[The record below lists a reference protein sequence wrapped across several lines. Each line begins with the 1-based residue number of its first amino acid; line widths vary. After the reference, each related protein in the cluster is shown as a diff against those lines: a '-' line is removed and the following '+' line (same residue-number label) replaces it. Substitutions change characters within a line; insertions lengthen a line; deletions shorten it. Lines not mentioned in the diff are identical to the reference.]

1 MLAYRIGDLTFAS
14 YSWDQLI
21 TICLAVGDPLAEV
34 QTECE
39 NGLAFAKRV
48 RFGLVI
54 HLCGAQLGLIRTLR
68 GVTPTLGR
76 LDHDDYSEPEV
87 ERNLASN
94 PNLVFAEF
102 YYWTRKVQA
111 RVFAGD
117 YASAAEAAF
126 KGQRLYWT
134 SAAMFETADFRLYAA
149 LAHAGAWNIASPED
163 RPKHFEAL
171 AAHHKQLEV
180 WAEHSPQTFENR
192 AALVAAE
199 IARIEGRMLDAQ
211 DLYEKAIRSAH
222 VHGFVH
228 NEAFANEL
236 AGLLLCGARVRENR
250 DDLPAG
256 STLLLPSLGSGCQ
269 GSAA

>member
-1 MLAYRIGDLTFAS
+1 MFAGPRLGNYKDGFRFGQLGYDLVEKRGLTRYQARTYMSLGAMVMPWSQHVASGRELVRRAFDAAYRIGDLTFAS

-68 GVTPTLGR
+68 GVTPKLGC

-102 YYWTRKVQA
+102 YY
-111 RVFAGD
+111 
-117 YASAAEAAF
+117 
-126 KGQRLYWT
+126 
-134 SAAMFETADFRLYAA
+134 
-149 LAHAGAWNIASPED
+149 
-163 RPKHFEAL
+163 
-171 AAHHKQLEV
+171 
-180 WAEHSPQTFENR
+180 
-192 AALVAAE
+192 
-199 IARIEGRMLDAQ
+199 
-211 DLYEKAIRSAH
+211 
-222 VHGFVH
+222 
-228 NEAFANEL
+228 
-236 AGLLLCGARVRENR
+236 
-250 DDLPAG
+250 
-256 STLLLPSLGSGCQ
+256 
-269 GSAA
+269 

>member
-1 MLAYRIGDLTFAS
+1 MVMPWAKHVASGRELVRRAFDLAYRIGDLTFAS

-76 LDHDDYSEPEV
+76 LDHDDYIEPDV
-87 ERNLASN
+87 ERDLASN
-94 PNLVFAEF
+94 LNLVFAEF

-117 YASAAEAAF
+117 YASAADAAF
-126 KGQRLYWT
+126 KGQRSYWT
-134 SAAMFETADFRLYAA
+134 SAAMFETAEFRLYAA
-149 LAHAGAWNIASPED
+149 LAHAGAWNTASPED

-171 AAHHKQLEV
+171 STITDSSKCGLSTPRRLLRTVLPSLRRRSHGSKAAS
-180 WAEHSPQTFENR
+180 WTRRTSMRRRFDP
-192 AALVAAE
+192 
-199 IARIEGRMLDAQ
+199 RIC
-211 DLYEKAIRSAH
+211 S
-222 VHGFVH
+222 GFVH
-228 NEAFANEL
+228 N
-236 AGLLLCGARVRENR
+236 
-250 DDLPAG
+250 
-256 STLLLPSLGSGCQ
+256 
-269 GSAA
+269 

>member
-1 MLAYRIGDLTFAS
+1 MRRAFDAAYRIGDLTFAS

-68 GVTPTLGR
+68 GVTPALGS
-76 LDHDDYSEPEV
+76 LDHDDYSEPDV

-94 PNLVFAEF
+94 RNLVFAEF

-111 RVFAGD
+111 RFFAGD
-117 YASAAEAAF
+117 YSSAAEAAF
-126 KGQRLYWT
+126 KGDRLYWT

-149 LAHAGAWNIASPED
+149 LAHAGAW
-163 RPKHFEAL
+163 EA
-171 AAHHKQLEV
+171 AARL
-180 WAEHSPQTFENR
+180 SQT
-192 AALVAAE
+192 ATP
-199 IARIEGRMLDAQ
+199 G
-211 DLYEKAIRSAH
+211 
-222 VHGFVH
+222 
-228 NEAFANEL
+228 
-236 AGLLLCGARVRENR
+236 GA
-250 DDLPAG
+250 D
-256 STLLLPSLGSGCQ
+256 
-269 GSAA
+269 